1 MNLEIGFAGLGV
13 LILLL
18 ALRLPIAIAMGV
30 VSFGG
35 IAVMYGNGTAL
46 GILTSG
52 PYEFTASWSLSS
64 IPMFVFM
71 GYICYYAGITDSLFR
86 AVDRAF
92 RRLNGGLGVA
102 TIGGAAAFSA
112 VSGSSLATAAAMG
125 RIAIPEMTK
134 NGYNPGFAGAIVAA
148 GGTLGTMI
156 PPSIIMI
163 IYGIFTE
170 TSIGKLFIAGI
181 VPGILSAVMYSLTI
195 LLRIRMKPDLV
206 ASNGRSVAAD
216 GEAAGHRNAALR
228 AFLEVWPILVL
239 FASIMGGLFA
249 GLFSASE
256 AGSFGAFVALII
268 AIAGGKFDFNAFGKA
283 VMATL
288 QTTSSIFLI
297 GIGAILFTRFLALS
311 GVSDYLAQDIIAIA
325 GDPIL
330 FIIGVSVLYLILGMF
345 IDPIGIML
353 LTLPLL
359 YPILLSMQIDMI
371 WMGIIVVK
379 LLELGLI
386 TPPVGMNL
394 FVIKATMP
402 DTPLEAIVRQ
412 VFWFI
417 LADLVMLAILIAF
430 PAISTFLPS
439 LLK

>member
-1 MNLEIGFAGLGV
+1 MNMEIGFGGLAV

-18 ALRLPIAIAMGV
+18 ALRLPIAISMGV
-30 VSFGG
+30 VSLGG
-35 IAVMYGNGTAL
+35 ITLMYGERTAL

-52 PYEFTASWSLSS
+52 PFEFTASWSLSS

-71 GYICYYAGITDSLFR
+71 GYICFYAGITDSLFR

-92 RRLNGGLGVA
+92 RRFNGGLGVA
-102 TIGGAAAFSA
+102 TVGGAAAFSA

-134 NGYNPGFAGAIVAA
+134 NGYQPGFAGAIVAA

-181 VPGILSAVMYSLTI
+181 IPGLLTAGMYALTI
-195 LLRIRMKPDLV
+195 RLRIRMNPELV
-206 ASNGRSVAAD
+206 A
-216 GEAAGHRNAALR
+216 GEKTLSASEQAEKYEGS
-228 AFLEVWPILVL
+228 AFGSFLDVWPIMLL
-239 FASIMGGLFA
+239 FVAIMGGLFA

-256 AGSFGAFVALII
+256 AGSFGAFVALLI
-268 AIAGGKFDFNAFGKA
+268 AMTKKQFDFKAFSNA
-283 VMATL
+283 VVATL
-288 QTTSSIFLI
+288 QTTASIFLI
-297 GIGAILFTRFLALS
+297 GIGAILLMRFLALS
-311 GVSDYLAQDIIAIA
+311 GVSDYLTITIIELT

-330 FIIGVSVLYLILGMF
+330 FIIGVSILYLVLGMF

-359 YPILLSMQIDMI
+359 YPILGTMQVDMV
-371 WMGIIVVK
+371 WMGIIIVK

-402 DTPLEAIVRQ
+402 NTPLEQIVRQ
-412 VFWFI
+412 VIWFVV
-417 LADLVMLAILIAF
+417 ADVVLLAILIAF
-430 PAISTFLPS
+430 PSISTFLPS
-439 LLK
+439 LVK

>member
-1 MNLEIGFAGLGV
+1 MNLEIGFGGLAV

-35 IAVMYGNGTAL
+35 ITLMYGERTAL

-92 RRLNGGLGVA
+92 RRFNGGLGVA
-102 TIGGAAAFSA
+102 TVGGAAAFSA

-134 NGYNPGFAGAIVAA
+134 NGYQPGFAGAIVAA

-181 VPGILSAVMYSLTI
+181 IPGILTAIMYATTI
-195 LLRIRMKPDLV
+195 RIRIRMKPDLISRKE
-206 ASNGRSVAAD
+206 ATGDADQAEKYAGSAFRSLLD
-216 GEAAGHRNAALR
+216 
-228 AFLEVWPILVL
+228 VWPILLL
-239 FASIMGGLFA
+239 FVAIMGGLFA

-256 AGSFGAFVALII
+256 AGSVGAFVALII
-268 AIAGGKFDFNAFGKA
+268 AMTGKTFDFRAFSNA
-283 VMATL
+283 VVATL
-288 QTTSSIFLI
+288 QTTASIFLI

-311 GVSDYLAQDIIAIA
+311 GVSDFMTAFIIDVT

-330 FIIGVSVLYLILGMF
+330 FIIGVSILYLILGMF

-359 YPILLSMQIDMI
+359 YPILLNMQVDMV
-371 WMGIIVVK
+371 WMGIIIVK

-402 DTPLEAIVRQ
+402 DTPLEKIVRQ
-412 VFWFI
+412 VIWFV
-417 LADLVMLAILIAF
+417 LADIVMLAILISF
-430 PAISTFLPS
+430 PSISTFLPS
-439 LLK
+439 LVK

>member
-1 MNLEIGFAGLGV
+1 MNLEIGFGGLAV
-13 LILLL
+13 LILLMM
-18 ALRLPIAIAMGV
+18 LRLPIAIAMGV

-35 IAVMYGNGTAL
+35 IALMYGVNTSL

-71 GYICYYAGITDSLFR
+71 GYVCYYAGVTEDLFR
-86 AVDRAF
+86 VVDRAF
-92 RRLNGGLGVA
+92 RRFNGGLGVA
-102 TIGGAAAFSA
+102 SIGGAAAFSA

-125 RIAIPEMTK
+125 RIAIPEMVK
-134 NGYNPGFAGAIVAA
+134 NGYKPGFAGAIVAA

-181 VPGILSAVMYSLTI
+181 IPGILTAIMYSLTI
-195 LLRIRMKPDLV
+195 NIRIRMDPSLV
-206 ASNGRSVAAD
+206 DEGYAK
-216 GEAAGHRNAALR
+216 RNAPDGVDPSASEKK
-228 AFLEVWPILVL
+228 ASIFGIWPIVVL
-239 FASIMGGLFA
+239 FVSIMGGLFA
-249 GLFSASE
+249 GLFSAAE
-256 AGSFGAFVALII
+256 AGAVGAFVALLI
-268 AIAGGKFDFNAFGKA
+268 AWSRREFNFTAFGNS
-283 VMATL
+283 VRATL
-288 QTTSSIFLI
+288 QTTASIFLI

-311 GVSDYLAQDIIAIA
+311 GVSEYLTAVIISLA
-325 GDPIL
+325 GDPIM
-330 FIIGVSVLYLILGMF
+330 FIIGVSILYLVLGMF

-359 YPILLSMQIDMI
+359 YPILLDMQVDMV

-394 FVIKATMP
+394 FVIKSTMP
-402 DTPLEAIVRQ
+402 DTPLEKIVQQ
-412 VFWFI
+412 VIWFV
-417 LADLVMLAILIAF
+417 LADLVMLAILIGF
-430 PAISTFLPS
+430 PSISTLLPS

>member
-1 MNLEIGFAGLGV
+1 MNMEIGFGGLAV

-18 ALRLPIAIAMGV
+18 VLRLPIAISMGV
-30 VSFGG
+30 VSLGG
-35 IAVMYGNGTAL
+35 ITLMYGERTAL

-92 RRLNGGLGVA
+92 RRFNGGLGVA
-102 TIGGAAAFSA
+102 TVGGAAAFSA

-134 NGYNPGFAGAIVAA
+134 NGYQPGFAGAIVAA

-181 VPGILSAVMYSLTI
+181 IPGILTAIMYAMTI
-195 LLRIRMKPDLV
+195 RLRIKMNPELV
-206 ASNGRSVAAD
+206 AARGDTGKQASDEVRYEGSAIRS
-216 GEAAGHRNAALR
+216 
-228 AFLEVWPILVL
+228 FLDVWPIILL
-239 FASIMGGLFA
+239 FMAIMGGLFA

-256 AGSFGAFVALII
+256 AGSVGAFVALVI
-268 AIAGGKFDFNAFGKA
+268 AISGKKFDFAAFSNA
-283 VMATL
+283 VIATL
-288 QTTSSIFLI
+288 QTTASIFLI

-311 GVSDYLAQDIIAIA
+311 GVSDFLATFIIDIT

-330 FIIGVSVLYLILGMF
+330 FIIGISILYLLLGMF

-353 LTLPLL
+353 LTLPLI
-359 YPILLSMQIDMI
+359 YPILLNMNVDLI

-402 DTPLEAIVRQ
+402 DTPLETIVRQ
-412 VFWFI
+412 VIWFV
-417 LADLVMLAILIAF
+417 LADIVMLAILIAF
-430 PAISTFLPS
+430 PSISTFLPA
-439 LLK
+439 LVK

>member
-1 MNLEIGFAGLGV
+1 MNMEIGFGGLAV

-18 ALRLPIAIAMGV
+18 ALRLPIAISMGV

-35 IAVMYGNGTAL
+35 ITLMYGERTAL

-71 GYICYYAGITDSLFR
+71 GYICYFAGITDSLFR

-92 RRLNGGLGVA
+92 RRFNGGLGVA
-102 TIGGAAAFSA
+102 TVGGAAAFSA

-134 NGYNPGFAGAIVAA
+134 NGYQPGFAGAIVAA

-181 VPGILSAVMYSLTI
+181 IPGILTAFMYAMTI
-195 LLRIRMKPDLV
+195 RMRIRLKPDLV
-206 ASNGRSVAAD
+206 SRSETAEQAD
-216 GEAAGHRNAALR
+216 QSDRYAGSALR
-228 AFLEVWPILVL
+228 SLIDVWPILLL
-239 FASIMGGLFA
+239 FVSIMGGLFA

-256 AGSFGAFVALII
+256 AGSVGAFVALVI
-268 AIAGGKFDFNAFGKA
+268 AMTGKKFNFKAFSNA
-283 VMATL
+283 VVATL
-288 QTTSSIFLI
+288 QTTASIFLI

-311 GVSDYLAQDIIAIA
+311 GVSDFLATFIIDVA

-330 FIIGVSVLYLILGMF
+330 FIIGVSILYLVLGMF

-359 YPILLSMQIDMI
+359 YPILLNMQVDMV
-371 WMGIIVVK
+371 WMGIIIVK

-402 DTPLEAIVRQ
+402 DTPLEKIVRQ
-412 VFWFI
+412 VIWFV
-417 LADLVMLAILIAF
+417 LADIVMLAILISF
-430 PAISTFLPS
+430 PSISTFLPS
-439 LLK
+439 LVK

>member
-1 MNLEIGFAGLGV
+1 MNLEIGFGGLVV
-13 LILLL
+13 LIILL

-30 VSFGG
+30 VSLGG
-35 IAVMYGNGTAL
+35 IALMYGKNTAL

-92 RRLNGGLGVA
+92 RRFNGGLGVA

-125 RIAIPEMTK
+125 RIAIPEMIK

-170 TSIGKLFIAGI
+170 TSIGKLLIAGI
-181 VPGILSAVMYSLTI
+181 IPGLLSAMMYALTI
-195 LLRIRMKPDLV
+195 QMRVRMRPDLV
-206 ASNGRSVAAD
+206 ASREAPAD
-216 GEAAGHRNAALR
+216 QASEPAGTPLSPMREL
-228 AFLEVWPILVL
+228 LQVWPIIVL
-239 FASIMGGLFA
+239 FVSIMGGLFA

-256 AGSFGAFVALII
+256 AGSVGAFVALII
-268 AIAGGKFDFNAFGKA
+268 AISRGNFSFVAFSNAVKE
-283 VMATL
+283 TL
-288 QTTSSIFLI
+288 QTTASIFLI

-311 GVSDYLAQDIIAIA
+311 GVSDQMTTYIVDLT
-325 GDPIL
+325 GSPVL
-330 FIIGVSVLYLILGMF
+330 FIIGVSIVYLILGMF

-359 YPILLSMQIDMI
+359 FPILLEMQIDMV

-402 DTPLEAIVRQ
+402 TTPLETIVRQ
-412 VFWFI
+412 VVWFI
-417 LADLVMLAILIAF
+417 LADIVMLSILIAF

>member
-1 MNLEIGFAGLGV
+1 MNLEIGFGGLAV
-13 LILLL
+13 LILLML
-18 ALRLPIAIAMGV
+18 LRLPIAISMGV

-35 IAVMYGNGTAL
+35 IALMYGTNTAL

-71 GYICYYAGITDSLFR
+71 GYICYYAGVTEDLFR
-86 AVDRAF
+86 VVDRAF
-92 RRLNGGLGVA
+92 RRFNGGLGVA
-102 TIGGAAAFSA
+102 SIGGAAAFSA

-125 RIAIPEMTK
+125 RIAIPEMVK
-134 NGYNPGFAGAIVAA
+134 NGYKPGFAGAIVAA

-181 VPGILSAVMYSLTI
+181 IPGILTALMYSLTVN
-195 LLRIRMKPDLV
+195 LRIKMNPDLV
-206 ASNGRSVAAD
+206 DKNAISANDAESGS
-216 GEAAGHRNAALR
+216 EAVSEEKGSILG
-228 AFLEVWPILVL
+228 VWPIVVL
-239 FASIMGGLFA
+239 FVSIMGGLFA
-249 GLFSASE
+249 GLFSAAE
-256 AGSFGAFVALII
+256 AGAVGAFVALLI
-268 AIAGGKFDFNAFGKA
+268 AWSRRTFDLSAFGNSIL
-283 VMATL
+283 ATL
-288 QTTSSIFLI
+288 QTTASIFLI
-297 GIGAILFTRFLALS
+297 GIGAVLFTRFLALS
-311 GVSDYLAQDIIAIA
+311 GVSEYLTEVIINVT
-325 GDPIL
+325 GDPVL
-330 FIIGVSVLYLILGMF
+330 FIIGVSILYLILGMF

-359 YPILLSMQIDMI
+359 FPILLDMNVDMV

-394 FVIKATMP
+394 FVIKSTMP
-402 DTPLEAIVRQ
+402 DTPLEQIVRQ
-412 VFWFI
+412 VVWFV
-417 LADLVMLAILIAF
+417 LADIVMLAILITF
-430 PAISTFLPS
+430 PTISTLLPS

>member
-1 MNLEIGFAGLGV
+1 MNLEIGFGGLAV
-13 LILLL
+13 LILLML
-18 ALRLPIAIAMGV
+18 LRLPIAIAMGV

-35 IAVMYGNGTAL
+35 IVMMYGTRTAL

-71 GYICYYAGITDSLFR
+71 GYICYYAGITESLFR

-92 RRLNGGLGVA
+92 RRFSGGLGVA
-102 TIGGAAAFSA
+102 SIGGCAAFSA

-125 RIAIPEMTK
+125 RIAIPEMIR

-181 VPGILSAVMYSLTI
+181 VPGLLTALMYSLTI
-195 LLRIRMKPDLV
+195 SLRIRANPGLVDTGYAKRNAPVGEEAV
-206 ASNGRSVAAD
+206 ASAESGSWLD
-216 GEAAGHRNAALR
+216 
-228 AFLEVWPILVL
+228 VWPIVVL
-239 FASIMGGLFA
+239 FVSIMGGLFA
-249 GLFSASE
+249 GLFSAAE
-256 AGSFGAFVALII
+256 AGAVGAFVALLI
-268 AIAGGKFDFNAFGKA
+268 AWSRRDFNLAAFGNSIL
-283 VMATL
+283 ATL
-288 QTTSSIFLI
+288 QTTASIFLI

-311 GVSDYLAQDIIAIA
+311 GVSDHLTAVIVNLT

-330 FIIGVSVLYLILGMF
+330 FIIGVSILYLILGMF

-359 YPILLSMQIDMI
+359 YPILLNLNVDMI

-394 FVIKATMP
+394 FVIKSAMP
-402 DTPLEAIVRQ
+402 DTPLEQIIKQ
-412 VFWFI
+412 VIWFV
-417 LADLVMLAILIAF
+417 LADLVMLSLLIAF

>member
-1 MNLEIGFAGLGV
+1 MNLDIGFGGLVV

-18 ALRLPIAIAMGV
+18 VLRLPIAIAMGV
-30 VSFGG
+30 VSLGG
-35 IAVMYGNGTAL
+35 ISLMYGERTAL

-52 PYEFTASWSLSS
+52 PYEFTASWALSS

-71 GYICYYAGITDSLFR
+71 GYICYYAGITDRLFR

-92 RRLNGGLGVA
+92 RRFNGGLGVA

-134 NGYNPGFAGAIVAA
+134 NGYNAGFAGAIVAA

-181 VPGILSAVMYSLTI
+181 IPGILSAIMYALTI
-195 LLRIRMKPDLV
+195 RFRIKMNPGLVTARDRTDDDAVVEDGAPTSVLGSLLD
-206 ASNGRSVAAD
+206 
-216 GEAAGHRNAALR
+216 
-228 AFLEVWPILVL
+228 VWPIIVL
-239 FASIMGGLFA
+239 FVSIMGGLFA

-256 AGSFGAFVALII
+256 AGSVGAFIALII
-268 AIAGGKFDFNAFGKA
+268 AASGKKFDFAAFGNA
-283 VMATL
+283 VIATL
-288 QTTSSIFLI
+288 QTTASIFLI
-297 GIGAILFTRFLALS
+297 GIGAVLFTRFLALS
-311 GVSDYLAQDIIAIA
+311 GVSDFMASYIIDVA
-325 GDPIL
+325 GDPVL
-330 FIIGVSVLYLILGMF
+330 FIIGISILYLILGMF

-359 YPILLSMQIDMI
+359 YPILLNMHVDLI

-402 DTPLEAIVRQ
+402 DTPLEKIVRQ
-412 VFWFI
+412 VVWFVM
-417 LADLVMLAILIAF
+417 ADIVMLAILIAF
-430 PAISTFLPS
+430 PSISTFLPA
-439 LLK
+439 LVK